1 MLSRKA
7 YEELIQSH
15 ENYSFLPSTLRSKW
29 VSVSK
34 KGENVR
40 SVHWETEKEKQIQL
54 GNLPANATLTNLAR
68 IIHPTKTHVCKMCAS
83 SCSIYYVY
91 PNKNTIKWLK
101 KQFPEHEYS
110 PTESIFEIYYK
121 ITSQNKE
128 ELFVKQFG
136 KPISELKTDCFSD
149 QYDGKKLSPGVF
161 GNPPDRLDGFH
172 CYNSICGCR
181 PKEDKGRSDENM
193 KSYSRDR
200 RCYEMYSDGNVLL
213 TNKLMGKLNTIES
226 VCVSCN
232 KKATMTGDHI
242 GPISLGF
249 VHDPINLQALCSPC
263 NSSKNNRFT
272 EADYNR
278 LLTLETSGLQIVSWW
293 AQACW
298 NKCNAE
304 NKCKAEN
311 DCKADVT
318 VLRRELDRNAK
329 KFMMIIEYIKSNHPV
344 VLQQYIENDYTFDN
358 QTYTIQT
365 VDIREGGAIH
375 ITYNSKVSNKKTKAS
390 QQARSKEIL
399 LEHDKKNRNIKITLT
414 SEEKEILS
422 HITYETFRNT
432 ICSVLNK
439 QPI

>member
-7 YEELIQSH
+7 YEEFIKTH
-15 ENYSFLPSTLRSKW
+15 GNYSFLPSILKQSW

-34 KGENVR
+34 KGENIR
-40 SVHWETEKEKQIQL
+40 LVHWVTEKTKHIQL
-54 GNLPANATLTNLAR
+54 GNLPENATLTNLAR
-68 IIHPTKTHVCKMCAS
+68 LIHPNKTHVCKMCGS

-91 PNKNTIKWLK
+91 PTKITLKWLK
-101 KQFPEHEYS
+101 TQFPEDEYS
-110 PTESIFEIYYK
+110 PIESIFEIYDK

-136 KPISELKTDCFSD
+136 KPVSELKIDCLND
-149 QYDGKKLSPGVF
+149 QYHGKKLSPGVMA
-161 GNPPDRLDGFH
+161 NPPDRLDGFH

-226 VCVSCN
+226 ICVSCN
-232 KKATMTGDHI
+232 KKAIMTGDHI

-272 EADYNR
+272 EADFNR
-278 LLTLETSGLQIVSWW
+278 LLTLETNGSQIVSWW
-293 AQACW
+293 GQACW
-298 NKCNAE
+298 NKCKAE
-304 NKCKAEN
+304 NKCKVEN
-311 DCKADVT
+311 SSSVT
-318 VLRRELDRNAK
+318 VIRHELDKNSK
-329 KFMMIIEYIKSNHPV
+329 KFMMIIEYIKANHPD
-344 VLQQYIENDYTFDN
+344 VLQKYIENDYIFDN

-375 ITYNSKVSNKKTKAS
+375 ITYDSKVSNKKTKAS
-390 QQARSKEIL
+390 QQTRSKEIL
-399 LEHDKKNRNIKITLT
+399 LEHDKKNRKIKITLT
-414 SEEKEILS
+414 PEETEILS
-422 HITYETFRNT
+422 HITYETFRDT
-432 ICSVLNK
+432 VCQVLDK
-439 QPI
+439 